1 MPDRRLAALSL
12 AGSIALLS
20 TPVAAQ
26 GLEFLHAQRVEG
38 RKVCFTE
45 HIHYGSSTAQA
56 NRKAAEANAVGSWAD
71 FTILEYGGAWGSWR
85 LAASKGMKCGS
96 SGGGWSCSVEARPCR
111 PLTAS
116 DPRPGRR

>member
-1 MPDRRLAALSL
+1 MLALRIAALAL
-12 AGSIALLS
+12 AGSISLTCSPA
-20 TPVAAQ
+20 AAQ

-38 RKVCFTE
+38 RRVCFTD
-45 HIHYGSSTAQA
+45 HVHYGSSNSQA
-56 NRKAAEANAVGSWAD
+56 NRKAAEASAVGSWAD

-85 LAASKGMKCGS
+85 LAAGKSMKCGN
-96 SGGGWSCSVEARPCR
+96 SGGGWSCSAEARPCR